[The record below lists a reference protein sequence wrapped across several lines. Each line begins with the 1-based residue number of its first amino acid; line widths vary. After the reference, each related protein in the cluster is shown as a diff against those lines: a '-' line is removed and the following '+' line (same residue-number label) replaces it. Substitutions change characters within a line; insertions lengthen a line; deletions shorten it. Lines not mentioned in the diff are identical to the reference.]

1 MKYKRLLVSPSQS
14 FFLFGPRGTGKSS
27 WLRDHFKPDLSIDL
41 LKSEEYLRFSTEP
54 ELLRDRVAAL
64 PDKSKVVIDEIQK
77 VPALL
82 DEVHSLMFSHEGKY
96 QFALTGSSARK
107 LKQAEA
113 NMLAGRAVKREMFPL
128 CSKELGSD
136 FSPELV
142 MKFGSLPALFS
153 LSGPEEKIDFLYAYV
168 ETYLREEIL
177 REALVRKLQNYQRF
191 LKHAAFMNAQV
202 TNMNNISR
210 EAGVARSTV
219 EGYFEILVDTLL
231 GTFVEPIHLKAK
243 IKEVAAPKFYFFDCG
258 VVRALRNELSEG
270 LGEQAGYLLETLIL
284 NEIRAYSSS
293 RNLNLQI
300 HYWGTPSGTEVDFI
314 ICKGRKKVAIEVK
327 SSKRWDSK
335 FNRGLH
341 SCSSSNEL
349 DKLIGVYKGASC
361 MKLDGV
367 EIFPVKDFCAALF
380 AGEII

>member
-41 LKSEEYLRFSTEP
+41 LRSEEYLRFSSEP
-54 ELLRDRVAAL
+54 GLLRDRVAAL
-64 PDKSKVVIDEIQK
+64 PADSRVVIDEIQK

-82 DEVHSLMFSHEGKY
+82 DEVHSLMFSHEGSY

-136 FSPELV
+136 FSPESG
-142 MKFGSLPALFS
+142 MKFGSLPGLFS
-153 LSGPEEKIDFLYAYV
+153 LPGSQEKIDFLYAYV

-177 REALVRKLQNYQRF
+177 REAVVRKLQNYQRF
-191 LKHAAFMNAQV
+191 LKHAAIMNAQV

-243 IKEVAAPKFYFFDCG
+243 VKEVAAPKFYFFDCG
-258 VVRALRNELSEG
+258 VVRALRNELGES
-270 LGEQAGYLLETLIL
+270 LGEQAGYLLETLLL
-284 NEIRAYSSS
+284 NEIRAYSSY

-314 ICKGRKKVAIEVK
+314 ICKGRKKVAVEVK
-327 SSKRWDSK
+327 SSRRWDKK
-335 FNRGLH
+335 FNKGLH
-341 SCSSSNEL
+341 SCASSNQI
-349 DKLIGVYKGASC
+349 DKLTGVYQGPGRL
-361 MKLDGV
+361 KLEDV
-367 EIFPVKDFCAALF
+367 DVFPVKDFCEALF